1 MSEIEM
7 NSVQNFTGE
16 TSPQNISLHTCLVV
30 GRGVYGMYMYQA
42 TFQL

>member
-7 NSVQNFTGE
+7 NSVQNIITGE

-30 GRGVYGMYMYQA
+30 GRGVYGINQA

>member
-16 TSPQNISLHTCLVV
+16 TLPQNISLHTCLVV
-30 GRGVYGMYMYQA
+30 GRGVYGMYQA

>member
-16 TSPQNISLHTCLVV
+16 TSPQNISLHTYLIV
-30 GRGVYGMYMYQA
+30 GRGVYGMYQA

>member
-7 NSVQNFTGE
+7 NSVQNITGE
-16 TSPQNISLHTCLVV
+16 TSSQNISLHTCLLV
-30 GRGVYGMYMYQA
+30 GRGVYGMYQA

>member
-7 NSVQNFTGE
+7 NSVQNITGE
-16 TSPQNISLHTCLVV
+16 TSPQNISLHTCLLV
-30 GRGVYGMYMYQA
+30 GRGVYGMYQV